1 MFRQHPLKVSDLM
14 RVIIRQNGLETPL
27 LQRRLV
33 ESWDAIA
40 GELIAKYTT
49 EKYIRNQDL
58 CVHIENPALRSEVS
72 MMKTELIRKLN
83 NAVGGQV
90 IREIRLI

>member
-1 MFRQHPLKVSDLM
+1 MFRQHPLKISDLM

-27 LQRRLV
+27 LQKRLI
-33 ESWDAIA
+33 EAWDGVV

-58 CVHIENPALRSEVS
+58 CVHIENPALRSEVG
-72 MMKTELIRKLN
+72 MKKTELIRKLN
-83 NAVGGQV
+83 NAVGGQI

>member
-1 MFRQHPLKVSDLM
+1 M

-27 LQRRLV
+27 MQRRLI
-33 ESWDAIA
+33 ESWDEVA
-40 GELIAKYTT
+40 GEIIAKYTT

-58 CVHIENPALRSEVS
+58 CVHIENPALRSEIS

-83 NAVGGQV
+83 NAAGGRV

>member
-1 MFRQHPLKVSDLM
+1 MKVSDLM

-40 GELIAKYTT
+40 GELIAQYTT

>member
-1 MFRQHPLKVSDLM
+1 M

-27 LQRRLV
+27 LQKRLI
-33 ESWDAIA
+33 EAWDNVA

-72 MMKTELIRKLN
+72 MMKTELIHKLN
-83 NAVGGQV
+83 NAVGSQI

>member
-58 CVHIENPALRSEVS
+58 CVHIENPALRSEIS
-72 MMKTELIRKLN
+72 MIKTELIRKLN

-90 IREIRLI
+90 IRDIRLI

>member
-1 MFRQHPLKVSDLM
+1 M
-14 RVIIRQNGLETPL
+14 
-27 LQRRLV
+27 QRRLV
-33 ESWDAIA
+33 ESWDEVA
-40 GELIAKYTT
+40 GEIIAKYTT

-58 CVHIENPALRSEVS
+58 CVHIENPALRSEIS

-83 NAVGGQV
+83 NAAGGQV

>member
-1 MFRQHPLKVSDLM
+1 M

-27 LQRRLV
+27 MQRRLI
-33 ESWDAIA
+33 ESWDEVA
-40 GELIAKYTT
+40 GEIIAKYTT

-72 MMKTELIRKLN
+72 MMKTDLIRKLN
-83 NAVGGQV
+83 NAAGGQV
-90 IREIRLI
+90 IREIRLV

>member
-1 MFRQHPLKVSDLM
+1 M

-27 LQRRLV
+27 LQKRLI
-33 ESWDAIA
+33 EAWDNVA
-40 GELIAKYTT
+40 GEMIAKYTT

-58 CVHIENPALRSEVS
+58 CVHIENPALRSEIS

-83 NAVGGQV
+83 NAAGGQV
-90 IREIRLI
+90 IREIRLV

>member
-1 MFRQHPLKVSDLM
+1 M

-27 LQRRLV
+27 LQKRLI
-33 ESWDAIA
+33 EAWDNVA
-40 GELIAKYTT
+40 GEMIAKYTT

-58 CVHIENPALRSEVS
+58 CVHIENPALRSEIS
-72 MMKTELIRKLN
+72 MIKTELIRKLN
-83 NAVGGQV
+83 NAAGGQV

>member
-1 MFRQHPLKVSDLM
+1 M

-27 LQRRLV
+27 MQRRLV
-33 ESWDAIA
+33 ESWDEVA
-40 GELIAKYTT
+40 GEIIAKYTT

-58 CVHIENPALRSEVS
+58 CVHIENPALRSEIS

-83 NAVGGQV
+83 NAAGGQV
-90 IREIRLI
+90 IREIRLV

>member
-1 MFRQHPLKVSDLM
+1 M

-27 LQRRLV
+27 MQRRLV
-33 ESWDAIA
+33 ESWDEVA
-40 GELIAKYTT
+40 GEIIAKYTT

-58 CVHIENPALRSEVS
+58 CVHIENPALRSEIS

-83 NAVGGQV
+83 NAAGGQV

>member
-1 MFRQHPLKVSDLM
+1 M

-27 LQRRLV
+27 MQRRLI
-33 ESWDAIA
+33 ESWDEVA
-40 GELIAKYTT
+40 GEIIAKYTT

-58 CVHIENPALRSEVS
+58 CVHIENPALRSEIS

-83 NAVGGQV
+83 NAAGGQV
-90 IREIRLI
+90 IREIRLV